1 LVVKLEG
8 VQLQRTLKV
17 DTSEPVIDPLLRP
30 YILISV
36 LLAPV
41 SFPWHGELMTVFEIL
56 VGREVTVFE
65 DVGVMEDDVLPV
77 GVAAIVM
84 DFVIIIGA

>member
-1 LVVKLEG
+1 LVVKAEG
-8 VQLQRTLKV
+8 VQLQRKLKV
-17 DTSEPVIDPLLRP
+17 DASEPVRPLLRP

-41 SFPWHGELMTVFEIL
+41 SSPWHGELMTVFEIL
-56 VGREVTVFE
+56 VGMEVIVFE
-65 DVGVMEDDVLPV
+65 DAGVVEDDVLSV

-84 DFVIIIGA
+84 DFVIIGA